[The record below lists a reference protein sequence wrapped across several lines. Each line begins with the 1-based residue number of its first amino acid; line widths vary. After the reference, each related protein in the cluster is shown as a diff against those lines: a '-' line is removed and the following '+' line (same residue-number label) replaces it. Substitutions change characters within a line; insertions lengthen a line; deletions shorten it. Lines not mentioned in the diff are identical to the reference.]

1 MPSNRS
7 VSAQPSTFSDLL
19 EWRKNRSIRRPPSV
33 TSETLETPESP
44 PVTIEPQRT
53 AEPAI
58 GQSPKILVYTIPIK
72 IGNDLVYLYLFKG
85 DDLLSA
91 VIGFAVQHN
100 IPENEV
106 PRLFDKVKKT
116 VDLLRSRHPCFGCF
130 RCLEWTHWLSN
141 LGVSL

>member
-1 MPSNRS
+1 M
-7 VSAQPSTFSDLL
+7 SAQPSTFSDLL

-100 IPENEV
+100 VPENEV

-116 VDLLRSRHPCFGCF
+116 VDLLRSRSPSFCCF
-130 RCLEWTHWLSN
+130 RCLEWTHSISN
-141 LGVSL
+141 LGHIAVFL